1 MQKIQI
7 EDIGV
12 HKRIDSYLAHVV
24 EGYSRSYFKELI
36 KNGNVLLNGVV
47 PQVSKAL
54 KVGDVLEYEL
64 EQKKS
69 ALLAENLPL
78 DIVYEDNEVIIVNKA
93 AGVVVHPACGH
104 ENGTLVNAVL
114 GYAKGAFSVFLAHR
128 IDKDTSGLVIIAKNE
143 CAKNIL
149 SNQFQKRLV
158 KKQYLAVAFGNPT
171 ESEGYINAP
180 LGRSPID
187 RKKIIV
193 GPLSKKESITE
204 FKVLKRYKDYCLL
217 EVSPLTGRT
226 HQIRSH
232 LAYIGHPIMG
242 DVFYGGPTESIMG
255 TVKRQLLHAY
265 KVSFIHPASNKRVE
279 FTAPVPDDLKEL
291 CKGYYD
297 K

>member
-1 MQKIQI
+1 MQKINI
-7 EDIGV
+7 EAV
-12 HKRIDSYLAHVV
+12 MAHTRIDSYLASLI
-24 EGYSRSYFKELI
+24 EGYSRSYFKDLI
-36 KNGNVLLNGVV
+36 KSGNVLLNGVV
-47 PQVSKAL
+47 PQVSKSL
-54 KVGDVLEYEL
+54 KVGDVLEYDL
-64 EQKKS
+64 EQKES
-69 ALLAENLPL
+69 SLVAENLPI
-78 DIVYEDNEVIIVNKA
+78 DIIYEDDEVIIVNKA

-104 ENGTLVNAVL
+104 ESGTLVNAVL
-114 GYAKGAFSVFLAHR
+114 GYAKGKFSAFLAHR

-143 CAKNIL
+143 RAKNIL

-158 KKQYLAVAFGNPT
+158 KKQYLAVASGNPT
-171 ESEGYINAP
+171 ESEGYIDAP

-204 FKVLKRYKDYCLL
+204 FKVLKRYKGYCLL
-217 EVSPLTGRT
+217 EVKPLTGRT

-242 DVFYGGPTESIMG
+242 DVFYGGPTQSASGLI
-255 TVKRQLLHAY
+255 KRQLLHAY
-265 KVSFIHPASNKRVE
+265 KVSFIHPATNKRVE
-279 FTAPVPDDLKEL
+279 FTAPVPGDLKDL